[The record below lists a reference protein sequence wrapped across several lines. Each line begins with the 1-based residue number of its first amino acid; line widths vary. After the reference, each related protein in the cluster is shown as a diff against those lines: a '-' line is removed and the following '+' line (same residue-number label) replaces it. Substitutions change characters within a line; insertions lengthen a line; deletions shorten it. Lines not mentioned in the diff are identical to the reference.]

1 MKHKE
6 TSISTVIN
14 HLSDGEKRWFAVYTK
29 YKCEKYVVDQLAR
42 KGISAYVP
50 LVTKTKKYASRVKT
64 SIVPLI
70 NSYIFVHIKKAD
82 YVRVLQSDHVF
93 TFVKQR
99 KNIISIPV
107 EEINLLKMIV
117 GEIGNVEIGEVCYQK
132 GDEVEIIGGN
142 LTGIRGQLVSVR
154 GKNSFVV
161 QLITIGLQLTMT
173 IDKSNLRLLKKR
185 A

>member
-6 TSISTVIN
+6 TPISTLIN
-14 HLSDGEKRWFAVYTK
+14 HLSETDKRWFAVYTK

-50 LVTKTKKYASRVKT
+50 LITKTKKYSSRVKT
-64 SIVPLI
+64 NIVPLI
-70 NSYIFVHIKKAD
+70 NSYVFVYIKKEE
-82 YVRVLQSDHVF
+82 YVKVLQSEYVF

-99 KNIISIPV
+99 KNIISIP
-107 EEINLLKMIV
+107 EEEVNLLKMIV
-117 GEIGNVEIGEVCYQK
+117 GEIENVEVGQIVFET

-142 LTGIRGQLVSVR
+142 LTGIRGQLLNKD

-161 QLITIGLQLTMT
+161 QLVTIGMQLAMT
-173 IDKSNLRLLKKR
+173 IDKNNLRLLKKR

>member
-1 MKHKE
+1 MKHKD
-6 TSISTVIN
+6 TPISTLIN
-14 HLSDGEKRWFAVYTK
+14 HLSDSEERWFAVYTK

-42 KGISAYVP
+42 QGISAYVP
-50 LVTKTKKYASRVKT
+50 LITKTKKYSSRVKT
-64 SIVPLI
+64 NIVPLI
-70 NSYIFVHIKKAD
+70 NSYVFVHIKKED
-82 YVRVLQSDHVF
+82 YVRVLQSEYVF

-99 KNIISIPV
+99 KNIISIPD

-117 GEIGNVEIGEVCYQK
+117 GEMEHLEIGGILYEK
-132 GDEVEIIGGN
+132 GDEVEIIGGD
-142 LTGIRGQLVSVR
+142 LTGIRGQLVSKD

-161 QLITIGLQLTMT
+161 QLVSIGMQLTMT